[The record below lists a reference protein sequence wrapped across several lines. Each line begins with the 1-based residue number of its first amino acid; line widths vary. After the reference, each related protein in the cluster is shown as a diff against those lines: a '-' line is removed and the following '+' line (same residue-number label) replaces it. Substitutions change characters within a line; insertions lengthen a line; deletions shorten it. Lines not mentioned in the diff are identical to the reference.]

1 MIAMTK
7 NLYLDRVKAL
17 QASMVATGIDL
28 VAIAPTANMRYLV
41 GFAPIMDERF
51 CALLIGQKKSR
62 AVIPEL
68 NADQVQARTGI
79 NPMRWTDAEGARH
92 TLQQALQELGINP
105 GAILSADDTM
115 RADSLLLLQEMINPM
130 RSVAAGQIM
139 TLLRVHKSEVEIEI
153 LQRSAVLADKALL
166 AGVEVCRPGA
176 TEREVADVISATF
189 RNGGA
194 EAIDFVIVAS
204 GPNGAFPHH
213 ETGERVL
220 QEGDTIVIDIGASL
234 DSYKSDITRMVHLGR
249 PSDEV
254 IVVYDAV
261 LEANTRARQAAV
273 AGKTAREVDL
283 AARETLEKAGYGP
296 YFVHRTGHGLGLE
309 THEPPWITST
319 SQTVLEPGM
328 VFSIEPGVYIVGKLG
343 IRIEDIVVVTDGEC
357 LNLTGLDHE
366 LIVIE

>member
-1 MIAMTK
+1 MITMTK
-7 NLYLDRVKAL
+7 NSYLDRVKAL

-68 NADQVQARTGI
+68 NADQVQAHTGI

-92 TLQQALQELGINP
+92 TLQQALQEMGIKP

-139 TLLRVHKSEVEIEI
+139 TPLRIHKSEVEIEM
-153 LQRSAVLADKALL
+153 LQRSAVLADKALM
-166 AGVEVCRPGA
+166 AGVEVCRP
-176 TEREVADVISATF
+176 TF

-213 ETGERVL
+213 ETGDRVL

-254 IVVYDAV
+254 IAVYDAV
-261 LEANTRARQAAV
+261 LEANTMARQAAV

-283 AARETLEKAGYGP
+283 SARETLEKAGYGP

-366 LIVIE
+366 LIVVE